1 MESDDLAAREE
12 AKAAAEAA
20 GIGGETGGPDYGDP
34 AERAVREAGG
44 GEAEGFEEAEGA
56 LIDHA
61 SHGDLGHGP
70 RLDAFAAERESDLS
84 GAAYADADE
93 VQSSER
99 HGMREDDARRRP
111 DELPDAPAGREPEQS
126 QDASE

>member
-20 GIGGETGGPDYGDP
+20 AIGGETGEPEYADP
-34 AERAVREAGG
+34 ADRAVREAGG
-44 GEAEGFEEAEGA
+44 GEAEGFEEAEGS

-61 SHGDLGHGP
+61 SHGDLGHSP
-70 RLDAFAAERESDLS
+70 RLDAFAPEQESDLS
-84 GAAYADADE
+84 GAAYGDADE

-99 HGMREDDARRRP
+99 HDMREGDPQRRP
-111 DELPDAPAGREPEQS
+111 DEIPDTPAGLEPERN
-126 QDASE
+126 